1 MNLDGIPPIIWI
13 NNLYIFIFDYIML
26 KNEID
31 IENKMNNLLNSL
43 EIEYK
48 LYNKVLIALSGG
60 VDSCLAAFL
69 GRKFLGKEN
78 AIAVIS
84 NSPSLKERD
93 YKTALNFCNEH
104 DIKFEVIYTQE
115 LENENYSSNP
125 LNRCYFCK
133 SELYEDLNKLI
144 KQKYIDFTI
153 INGNNYSD
161 LGDYRPGLSAAK
173 EKDAKSPFISCKI
186 TKDNI
191 RNLAYYFNLSV
202 WDKPASPCLSSRFP
216 YGENISYEKLK
227 RVEQAEEVLY
237 DLGFEEVRV
246 RSFGDLAKIEI
257 PKIKLNELV
266 KIFPK
271 VAEQILQLGF
281 SSCEIDYE
289 GLVSGKLNRVLNEF

>member
-1 MNLDGIPPIIWI
+1 
-13 NNLYIFIFDYIML
+13 ML

-93 YKTALNFCNEH
+93 YQTALNFCNEH

-144 KQKYIDFTI
+144 KKKYIDFTI

-191 RNLAYYFNLSV
+191 RNLAYYFNLSI

-227 RVEQAEEVLY
+227 RVEQAEEILY
-237 DLGFEEVRV
+237 ELGFEEVRV

-257 PKIKLNELV
+257 PKNKLNELV

-271 VAEQILQLGF
+271 VEEQILQLGF
-281 SSCEIDYE
+281 SSCEIDFE

>member
-1 MNLDGIPPIIWI
+1 
-13 NNLYIFIFDYIML
+13 
-26 KNEID
+26 
-31 IENKMNNLLNSL
+31 MNNLLNSL